1 MKKAESADPLDR
13 KFTLAQLAGK
23 GIRGKYHKR
32 ATMRTNLVKLDPEIA
47 RRFPS
52 DKAVNDALASVIHLA
67 SLTVNKSPA
76 ASSARAKAARRA

>member
-1 MKKAESADPLDR
+1 MKKAEMDPLDR
-13 KFTLAQLAGK
+13 KFTLEELAGK
-23 GIRGKYHKR
+23 GVRGKYHRR

-67 SLTVNKSPA
+67 NLTTRPA
-76 ASSARAKAARRA
+76 IRTKATRRA

>member
-1 MKKAESADPLDR
+1 MKKAETADPLDR

-23 GIRGKYHKR
+23 GIRGKYHQR
-32 ATMRTNLVKLDPEIA
+32 ATMHTNLVKLDPEIA

-67 SLTVNKSPA
+67 SLTTGKSRPA
-76 ASSARAKAARRA
+76 SQVHAKAARRA